1 MKKMQD
7 VYYLEKSLYST
18 GSVII
23 IGNDQLKDTPAY
35 LLSFLLETISMISK
49 QLFEFS
55 SVGLIFHCASFCVRD

>member
-7 VYYLEKSLYST
+7 VYYLEKRLYST

-35 LLSFLLETISMISK
+35 LLSFLLETISIDARLVSK
-49 QLFEFS
+49 TGRYDFKTAL
-55 SVGLIFHCASFCVRD
+55 

>member
-35 LLSFLLETISMISK
+35 LLSFLLETISIDARLVSETGRYDFK
-49 QLFEFS
+49 TAL
-55 SVGLIFHCASFCVRD
+55 

>member
-1 MKKMQD
+1 MKNMQD

-35 LLSFLLETISMISK
+35 LLSFLLETISIDARLVSETGRYDFK
-49 QLFEFS
+49 TAL
-55 SVGLIFHCASFCVRD
+55 

>member
-23 IGNDQLKDTPAY
+23 IGNDQLKDTAAY
-35 LLSFLLETISMISK
+35 LLSFLLETISIDARSVSK
-49 QLFEFS
+49 TGRYDFKTAL
-55 SVGLIFHCASFCVRD
+55 